1 MFAQKKILIVLL
13 VVGLSGC
20 NTLSGVLEDKTD
32 KYEGWS
38 VEKFYDEAKNAAKS
52 ENYEKAIRLY
62 EILES
67 RYPFGQYAAQAQLDV
82 AYAYYKY
89 DEPESAIAA
98 ADRFIKIHPLNPHVD
113 YAYYLKGLVNY
124 NRGIGFLER
133 FFPTDS
139 SQRDPGSAR
148 DALQDFSVLIQKFP
162 DSRYGE
168 DSGQRII
175 ALKNNLAM
183 YEIHVARYYM
193 KRKAYVAAADRGNY
207 VIENYPRTQAIP
219 LALEIMRKAY
229 EKMELA
235 GLTAGVARVYDY
247 NYAEGIPD
255 SDGVKVRDSTL
266 AEDIWEFIGLDE

>member
-1 MFAQKKILIVLL
+1 MFVLKNIFLLLL
-13 VVGLSGC
+13 VIGLSGC
-20 NTLSGVLEDKTD
+20 NTFSGVLDEKKD

-38 VEKFYDEAKNAAKS
+38 VEKFYTEAKDASKS

-67 RYPFGQYAAQAQLDV
+67 RYPFGSYAAQAQLDV

-148 DALQDFSVLIQKFP
+148 DALQDFSLLRQKFP
-162 DSRYGE
+162 DSRYHE

-193 KRKAYVAAADRGNY
+193 KRKAYVAVVDRGNY

-219 LALEIMRKAY
+219 LALELMRKAY
-229 EKMELA
+229 NKMGLTN
-235 GLTAGVARVYDY
+235 LTAGVVRVYDY
-247 NYAEGIPD
+247 NYAEGIPY
-255 SDGVKVRDSTL
+255 SDEINQRDTTL